1 MTPTAHPPDQDLSSE
16 WRRVFYQKSWIFF
29 FFLKDVVEILAGE
42 LSAATNVNMV
52 VVRSGARTIKLHGS
66 VITDVFL

>member
-1 MTPTAHPPDQDLSSE
+1 MTPNAHPPDLDLSSE
-16 WRRVFYQKSWIFF
+16 WHRVFYQKSWIFL

-52 VVRSGARTIKLHGS
+52 VVRSGASTIKLHGS
-66 VITDVFL
+66 VITVVF